1 MIVFWILRNK
11 CRRVGLAVADI
22 RNLVIIALDLPGSVD
37 RLTPQFCRQ
46 SCHCEFTQLIAIGST
61 GNALPFYSKWSRGD
75 VNDQILRLLR
85 EERIVISFVGEGKR
99 GRTCSPRIVGCG
111 AVPEFCRIYHR
122 GILDPDLK
130 AALRIFRRNELSVRL
145 KVYQCLYL
153 KSYILSI
160 DGRSV
165 ICSLK
170 LQTGGVLYTNCIILP
185 KRRVVGGSGLFVVGF
200 LRPDVRV
207 KTLIFY

>member
-1 MIVFWILRNK
+1 MLRRNK
-11 CRRVGLAVADI
+11 RCRVGLTIANI
-22 RNLVIIALDLPGSVD
+22 RNLVIIALDLPSSVD
-37 RLTPQFCRQ
+37 GLGSQFCRQ
-46 SCHCEFTQLIAIGST
+46 SCHFEFSQLIAIGSSGDAIT
-61 GNALPFYSKWSRGD
+61 LCRKCCRGD

-85 EERIVISFVGEGKR
+85 EERIVISFVDEGKR

-130 AALRIFRRNELSVRL
+130 AALRIFRRDVLSVCH
-145 KVYQCLYL
+145 KVYQCLYI
-153 KSYILSI
+153 KSNILSI
-160 DGRSV
+160 GGNSV
-165 ICSLK
+165 ICSLEQ
-170 LQTGGVLYTNCIILP
+170 QTRGVLYTNCVILP
-185 KRRVVGGSGLFVVGF
+185 KRRIVGDSGLFIVGF